1 MRRFHAPAWG
11 SGRTSLTSRAWDL
24 PIGPT
29 SALRHLHAPVLG
41 MPVSRAASQI
51 SQAEREP

>member
-51 SQAEREP
+51 SKAEREP